1 MAKLPF
7 ACGECNLVLDDGIDQ
22 CPRCPT
28 APVSSDWLGLVV
40 ILEPDRSAVARRL
53 GVEIPGNYALKVN
66 IR

>member
-7 ACGECNLVLDDGIDQ
+7 ACGECNLVLEDGIDQ

-28 APVSSDWLGLVV
+28 APVSTDWLGLVV

-53 GVEIPGNYALKVN
+53 GVVIPGNYALKVN

>member
-7 ACGECNLVLDDGIDQ
+7 ACGECNLILDDGIDQ
-22 CPRCPT
+22 CHRCPS

-40 ILEPDRSAVARRL
+40 ILDPTRSTVAKRL
-53 GVEIPGNYALKVN
+53 GYEQAGNYALKVN